1 MLLFLFWLMVKLKSV
16 FNESG
21 FFPRSLS
28 VSPIQEELKSRSKM
42 EFIWK
47 LNVNMTKRLF
57 FFISLCLYWEKNKK
71 AMTRFMFGICSWTL
85 NECFFFKNFV
95 MGKWIRWSCFKEP
108 LGAFLPPPSF
118 WNQAVVRLI
127 SEKEKLMV
135 YQGYRPPP
143 VGSVGLSSTN

>member
-1 MLLFLFWLMVKLKSV
+1 MVKLKSV

-21 FFPRSLS
+21 FFPPLS
-28 VSPIQEELKSRSKM
+28 FSFSHSRRIKIQIENGVHLKVKCKHD
-42 EFIWK
+42 EKI
-47 LNVNMTKRLF
+47 VF
-57 FFISLCLYWEKNKK
+57 FLSLCLYWEKNKK